1 MPPLLIN
8 EDWSDY
14 MWKRIKKEF
23 KHNWIM
29 YLMMLPVLIYFV
41 IYEYGPMYGII
52 VAFKDYNAKEGILG
66 SPWVGFKNFSRLF
79 KSYNFG
85 MMLKNTLGI
94 SLYSL
99 IVGFPLP
106 IVFALMLHYLKSK
119 KLKKVVQMV
128 SYAPHF
134 LSTVVICSM
143 LILFCDKNSGIFNI
157 IGGFF
162 GMEPVNWLTKP
173 EWFKSIY
180 VWSGVWQGMGWSAI
194 IYLSSLA
201 GVDYEMHEA
210 AIVDGASI
218 IQRMIHIDIP
228 SIIPT
233 IIMLLIMRI
242 GSIMSVGFEKVY
254 LLQNDLN
261 YRSSLIIS
269 TYVYEMGLLGGDYSF
284 STAVGLFNTVVNV
297 ILIVSANTFS
307 KHVLKESLW

>member
-1 MPPLLIN
+1 
-8 EDWSDY
+8 

>member
-1 MPPLLIN
+1 
-8 EDWSDY
+8 

-85 MMLKNTLGI
+85 MMLKNTLRI
-94 SLYSL
+94 RFNSL
-99 IVGFPLP
+99 IVGFRLP